1 MAQNKNTAFTE
12 NLINSLYELF
22 KLEVDEAIDF
32 LKEEGVD
39 IDELDQEYNIF
50 IKKALGKA
58 EIVLGLQDR
67 NRLITL
73 FTNAVIKMKEM
84 GAETLSTILTPLE
97 IEQLSYTYRNLEKT
111 IDENEKNEILDDE
124 RILKIMEKLNQDDK

>member
-58 EIVLGLQDR
+58 EIDLGLQDR